1 MKEQEIFSKLEGI
14 LKTPRHGIAW
24 IPEDKKINPE
34 TEFRHDLG
42 MDSLDTYEFVYNVE
56 EEFGISIPDEKAND
70 FETLKD
76 YVEFIKKYP
85 TNN

>member
-14 LKTPRHGIAW
+14 LKNPLGEAW
-24 IPEDKKINPE
+24 IPENKEIKSD

-42 MDSLDTYEFVYNVE
+42 MDSLDVYEFVYDVE

-70 FETLKD
+70 FETIKD
-76 YVEFIKKYP
+76 CVEFIKKYP